1 MQASSSRGLL
11 VTLSQHILSKVEQI
25 GQRLRVAVSCHAC
38 RIVAPMSDT
47 EKLIN
52 KQLLEKV
59 AQTGVGAPGQVV
71 RTKTAATKQQQSK
84 S

>member
-1 MQASSSRGLL
+1 MHNPAAAGAASASAAAPLL
-11 VTLSQHILSKVEQI
+11 L
-25 GQRLRVAVSCHAC
+25 

-59 AQTGVGAPGQVV
+59 QLAGLSSTGHCQQSSSVV
-71 RTKTAATKQQQSK
+71 RTKAAAAKQQQQQQQRH
-84 S
+84 

>member
-1 MQASSSRGLL
+1 MHNPAAADAAPLL
-11 VTLSQHILSKVEQI
+11 L
-25 GQRLRVAVSCHAC
+25 

-59 AQTGVGAPGQVV
+59 QLAGLSSTGH
-71 RTKTAATKQQQSK
+71 S
-84 S
+84 